1 HAHHDHHH
9 ARGLPLPRGPR
20 VHRLDALQDL
30 VLLGAYEA
38 WVGSH
43 SGLARNVETTLYV
56 APQLVPK
63 RVMEPE
69 VVTQFG
75 YSLVGLLHLY
85 HQYVLWKKVS
95 ADKDPPTGSHKQTR
109 LDRVPLSL
117 ITHVQVLAE
126 VVARRVGGDVGKWCL
141 IVWVERAKS
150 VLRLVLLTNDV

>member
-1 HAHHDHHH
+1 AHHDHHH

-43 SGLARNVETTLYV
+43 LGSHLGLARNVETTLCV

-63 RVMEPE
+63 RVKEPE
-69 VVTQFG
+69 VATLFG

-85 HQYVLWKKVS
+85 HRYVLWKKVS
-95 ADKDPPTGSHKQTR
+95 ADKDPPTGSHKR
-109 LDRVPLSL
+109 GWIGFRC
-117 ITHVQVLAE
+117 
-126 VVARRVGGDVGKWCL
+126 R
-141 IVWVERAKS
+141 
-150 VLRLVLLTNDV
+150 